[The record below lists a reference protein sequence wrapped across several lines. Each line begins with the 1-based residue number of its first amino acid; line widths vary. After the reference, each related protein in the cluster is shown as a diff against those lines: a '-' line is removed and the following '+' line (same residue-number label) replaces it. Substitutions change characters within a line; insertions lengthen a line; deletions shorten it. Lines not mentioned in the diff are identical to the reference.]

1 MAGFIS
7 LYRDIREHWLWEPH
21 RPRTKLE
28 AWIDLIMLANY
39 KPNKV
44 TLGKE
49 VIQIERG
56 TFITSELKLMER
68 WKWSKSKVRAFLQ
81 VLENDSMIVKKTDQK
96 KTAITI
102 VNYELYQDSQTE
114 KELQKDHEKTA
125 KKPQKDTTNKEN
137 KGNKENKNIYTAEL
151 FENIR
156 TDIFN
161 HWNSQNIQRHN
172 ELTDEI
178 SKTIDK
184 TLKKYSLEDIKTAI
198 TRYGIIYH
206 DETHFFNY
214 KWTLTKFLSQSNALP
229 SFLDDGDKWSN
240 YAQKGEPTETMDD
253 LLRRIAGEGCEIYL
267 GPNKTYKVGVK
278 T

>member
-28 AWIDLIMLANY
+28 AWIDLIMMANY

-49 VIQIERG
+49 VVQVERG

-137 KGNKENKNIYTAEL
+137 KGNKENKNIYTAE
-151 FENIR
+151 FESWYSSWPRPSAKQDSFKNFEKRRKEHGLEFI
-156 TDIFN
+156 
-161 HWNSQNIQRHN
+161 
-172 ELTDEI
+172 LMC
-178 SKTIDK
+178 SKNYLD
-184 TLKKYSLEDIKTAI
+184 YFSSLPQKDQG
-198 TRYGIIYH
+198 YPY
-206 DETHFFNY
+206 
-214 KWTLTKFLSQSNALP
+214 QSNNFFGEKAYY
-229 SFLDDGDKWSN
+229 LDFTKAKNKERDAMREIFGDN
-240 YAQKGEPTETMDD
+240 V
-253 LLRRIAGEGCEIYL
+253 IL
-267 GPNKTYKVGVK
+267 G
-278 T
+278 